1 MNVNS
6 CVQNEMNQLF
16 LKRYTDLDVALEKYV
31 ASVNVFD
38 IFTLLHCFRLKC
50 LGYDVA
56 SFRALEKDI
65 SQVLIYL
72 PNLLA
77 VCYFNNLMLL
87 QCWTSRCN

>member
-1 MNVNS
+1 M
-6 CVQNEMNQLF
+6 QNEMNQLF
-16 LKRYTDLDVALEKYV
+16 LNRYTDLDVALEKYI

-38 IFTLLHCFRLKC
+38 KFTLLHCFRLKC

-56 SFRALEKDI
+56 SFRALEKDV

-72 PNLLA
+72 TNLLA
-77 VCYFNNLMLL
+77 VCYLNNLMLL